1 MKTILKEFARTK
13 ELSRPAARELM
24 LGITENRFEPIQV
37 GALLYAMEVCGI
49 TADEVLGFRDALLET
64 GAHVDF
70 SDIETVDIVGTGGDG
85 KNTFNISTCAS
96 FVVAGAGHKVC
107 KHGNY
112 SATSVSGAGNVLEA
126 HGVKF
131 TADPDRLRRSL
142 EEAGFVYLHAPLFAY
157 GMKNVAPIRKTLQV
171 PTVFNIL
178 GPLINPAQ
186 PKFNLHGVATANQLR
201 LYTAIHQQIG
211 DRYGIVNSYDGYD
224 EVSLTGAFRFVSNSR
239 EGVFNPADL
248 GMPQVKASE
257 IFGGDSIAD
266 AVKIFDSVLRGES
279 SQAQADVVI
288 ANAAMALFVIN
299 PEKSIADCV
308 AEARESLRSGAALK
322 VLNRYIEL
330 NR

>member
-1 MKTILKEFARTK
+1 MKQLLKEFAQTK
-13 ELSRPAARELM
+13 ELSRLTARAFM
-24 LGITENRFEPIQV
+24 LGITENQFEPIQV
-37 GALLYAMEVCGI
+37 GALLYAMEVCGV

-64 GAHVDF
+64 GAHLDF
-70 SDIETVDIVGTGGDG
+70 SDLETVDIVGTGGDG

-96 FVVAGAGHKVC
+96 FVVAGAGYRVC

-131 TADPDRLRRSL
+131 TADPAALRRSL
-142 EEAGFVYLHAPLFAY
+142 EEAGFVYLHAPLFAF

-239 EGVFNPADL
+239 EGVFSSADL
-248 GMPQVKASE
+248 GLAEVKPAD
-257 IFGGDSIAD
+257 IYGGNSIAD
-266 AVKIFDSVLRGES
+266 AVKIFDSVLRGEAS
-279 SQAQADVVI
+279 EAQTNVVI
-288 ANAAMALFVIN
+288 ANAAMAIFVID
-299 PEKSIADCV
+299 PDKPIIDCV
-308 AEARESLRSGAALK
+308 ETARESLRSGAAMK
-322 VLNRYIEL
+322 VLERYIEL

>member
-1 MKTILKEFARTK
+1 MKTILKEFAGSK
-13 ELSRPAARELM
+13 ELSRAAAREFM
-24 LGITENRFEPIQV
+24 LGITENRFEPMQV
-37 GALLYAMEVCGI
+37 AALLYAMEVCGV

-64 GAHVDF
+64 GAHLDF
-70 SDIETVDIVGTGGDG
+70 SDLNAVDIVGTGGDG

-96 FVVAGAGHKVC
+96 FVVAGAGYRVC

-131 TADPDRLRRSL
+131 TADSAQLRRSL
-142 EEAGFVYLHAPLFAY
+142 EEAGFVYLHAPLFAF
-157 GMKNVAPIRKTLQV
+157 GMKNVAPIRKALKV

-211 DRYGIVNSYDGYD
+211 DRFGIVNSYDGYD

-239 EGVFNPADL
+239 EGVFSPADL
-248 GMPQVKASE
+248 GMPEVTPAE
-257 IFGGDSIAD
+257 IFGGNTITD
-266 AVKIFDSVLRGES
+266 AVNIFDSVLRGES
-279 SQAQADVVI
+279 SRAQANVVI
-288 ANAAMALFVIN
+288 ANAAMAIFVID
-299 PEKSIADCV
+299 PEKPIADCV
-308 AEARESLRSGAALK
+308 AAARESLHSGAALK
-322 VLNRYIEL
+322 VLERYIEL